1 MKLINYYPVFLNLKD
16 KICVVIGGGKVA
28 ERKIKS
34 LLDCEAHI
42 KLISPE
48 ITEDLKKLW
57 QEKKIEWEQ
66 RKYKEGDL
74 KGAFL
79 VIAATSDKEVQKKIF
94 KEAEE
99 RRIFCNVVD
108 VPELCTFIVPSVIR
122 RGELCIAISTS
133 GASPALS
140 RRIRE
145 KLEKEFSPSWE
156 HHLKLIR
163 HIRQEVLSSNLSPEE
178 KEKKL
183 TQFAFVPFYIY
194 FERKEIDLIE
204 SILKKE
210 NISLPSW
217 LKEGLNR

>member
-1 MKLINYYPVFLNLKD
+1 MKLINYYPVFLNLKN
-16 KICVVIGGGKVA
+16 KLCVVIGGGKVA

-34 LLDCEAHI
+34 LLECEAHI

-66 RKYKEGDL
+66 RRYKEGDL

-99 RRIFCNVVD
+99 RGIFCNVVD

-163 HIRQEVLSSNLSPEE
+163 HIRQELLSSNLSSEE

-217 LKEGLNR
+217 LKESLDI

>member
-1 MKLINYYPVFLNLKD
+1 MKLINYYPVFLNLKN
-16 KICVVIGGGKVA
+16 KLCVVIGGGKVA

-34 LLDCEAHI
+34 LVECEAHI

-57 QEKKIEWEQ
+57 QEKKIKWEQ
-66 RKYKEGDL
+66 RRYKEGDL

-99 RRIFCNVVD
+99 RGIFCNVVD

-156 HHLKLIR
+156 YHLKLIR
-163 HIRQEVLSSNLSPEE
+163 HIRQEVLSSNLSSEE
-178 KEKKL
+178 KEKNL
-183 TQFAFVPFYIY
+183 LNLLLFLFIFT
-194 FERKEIDLIE
+194 
-204 SILKKE
+204 
-210 NISLPSW
+210 
-217 LKEGLNR
+217 LKEKR